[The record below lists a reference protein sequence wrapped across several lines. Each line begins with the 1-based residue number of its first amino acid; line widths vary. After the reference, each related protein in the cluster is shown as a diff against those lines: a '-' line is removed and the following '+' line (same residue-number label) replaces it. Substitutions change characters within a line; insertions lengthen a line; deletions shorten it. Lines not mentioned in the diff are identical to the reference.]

1 MNGICKDELVVC
13 LTDFCPFSFQQMA
26 DCHKQGSKQGSNTG
40 KRNQPIASSGS
51 SMANKKERI
60 DLSRMKI
67 FVSHA

>member
-1 MNGICKDELVVC
+1 
-13 LTDFCPFSFQQMA
+13 MA
-26 DCHKQGSKQGSNTG
+26 DCHKQGSKQGSNIG